1 MQKGYGWQRGRAKA
15 LGWVL
20 FLLIIAGCNTA
31 ADPERGRQLYMGE
44 RAFSDGSLACIE
56 CHPVNPGER
65 SQVMGQDL
73 SNIGNRAAETVAG
86 QSAEQYLRA
95 AIIDPDAHLSGGFQE
110 GIHPRTYAEA
120 LSDGDVADLMAYMFT
135 LQSGQDP

>member
-1 MQKGYGWQRGRAKA
+1 MHKVCGWRSGVVRA

-20 FLLIIAGCNTA
+20 FLIALVACGA
-31 ADPERGRQLYMGE
+31 APDPERGRQLYMGE

-120 LSDGDVADLMAYMFT
+120 LSDGDVADLVAYMLT

>member
-1 MQKGYGWQRGRAKA
+1 MHKVCGWRSGVVRA

-20 FLLIIAGCNTA
+20 FLIALVACGA
-31 ADPERGRQLYMGE
+31 APDPERGRQLYMGE

-95 AIIDPDAHLSGGFQE
+95 AIIDP
-110 GIHPRTYAEA
+110 RTYAEA
-120 LSDGDVADLMAYMFT
+120 LSDGDVADLVAYMLT